1 MDKDYFICRELFYKT
16 AKTLPTEI
24 KAKYYDALME
34 YGLYGTLP
42 EDGIILSLLQWAI
55 YSIQKSKEIRQQKSE
70 WWQKHKWN
78 QYTKGDTKW
87 EAQKNTVE
95 DTGTHMEDNGTE
107 WKKED
112 IEDIEDKEEKEISK
126 DISKKKNDMFETFWK
141 EYPHA
146 RKGKKNESKIH
157 FLKQDSDEVMKQVQI
172 LKRKLKAWLVESKY
186 IPACERWIRDFTPI
200 NEDVIK
206 QDLSKICR
214 WHLNCGWDIKQR
226 ATELKQTFGEQQI
239 NEIVKAIQQKDSP
252 KNLFLNQT

>member
-1 MDKDYFICRELFYKT
+1 MIDKKDSFIVRKKYWNQIQRLTANQRVEFVECMFSYQNEWSYKS
-16 AKTLPTEI
+16 
-24 KAKYYDALME
+24 
-34 YGLYGTLP
+34 
-42 EDGIILSLLQWAI
+42 EDGAVCMLLDIMIDERQNDEER
-55 YSIQKSKEIRQQKSE
+55 YLEVCERNKENGKLGWRPP
-70 WWQKHKWN
+70 
-78 QYTKGDTKW
+78 
-87 EAQKNTVE
+87 KNRKNPVGLE
-95 DTGTHMEDNGTE
+95 KPKKADNDSDS
-107 WKKED
+107 D
-112 IEDIEDKEEKEISK
+112 IEEKEISK